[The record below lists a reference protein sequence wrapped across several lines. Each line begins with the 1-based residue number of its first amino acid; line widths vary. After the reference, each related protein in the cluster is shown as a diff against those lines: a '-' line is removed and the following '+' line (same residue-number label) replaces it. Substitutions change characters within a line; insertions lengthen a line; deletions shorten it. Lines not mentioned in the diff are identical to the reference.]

1 MPHFTKYAILEIILL
16 IFFTVAKSELSS
28 EISELS
34 SDFDTRA
41 PSSNNINQMS
51 YKKSKNIFSKITA
64 IIFVT
69 AFFAPVFVF
78 GAVPNNPDLPGIMT
92 RSEWEADESVMT
104 WETEY
109 ARVEKFIIHH
119 TGSSK
124 SEPPEADTDGSGE
137 YKDVVKGIYD
147 GHAVKR
153 KWGDIG
159 YNYLIDPN
167 GNIYE
172 GRFGGNGVIG
182 AHARGSNT
190 GSVGI
195 SVMGTYGYTYNN
207 GEEEVTIS
215 HPLTQKIITAL
226 EKLIGWVT
234 ANNNM
239 NLNKTSDFHGD
250 NIDGVVGHR
259 DVGAT
264 NCPGDNLHKKLDS
277 IQNNAVAYANKYK
290 NYAYQLGGDKAI
302 YILADGYKIKYKSKG
317 ELPTAYK
324 NRTIKPIS
332 RSQLKAYKYKTIIT
346 YPDGSLLKEF
356 DELDVY
362 YLENGK
368 KRKMNINS
376 GEFEKMG
383 FEWGEINKVFSSDLD
398 IYDNGKTI
406 KYSPDNTLIKD
417 ATGNVYLAQNGKKR
431 KFTSPQLFEH
441 LNYKW
446 KDIKENNETGFY
458 LNGSDMVYRDGTLIA
473 NGNSAEMYLIKDKQ
487 RREITSEKL
496 LAVLGYQ
503 KSKVLSIT
511 EDEIN
516 HFPVGKKMVYPDD
529 TLISAENSP
538 AIYLVKNGKKKT
550 ITSAVLFEELG
561 YEWSDVISISEDE
574 ANNHPNNGNVL
585 YPDGI
590 LIKST
595 DNPTVYL
602 LESGKKRKITSGI
615 LFEKLGYKWSE
626 TISAHPDEMK
636 EYSLGKILT
645 YPDGTLIR
653 RDGFPVVFKIENGQ
667 RKEFTSLTLFEATN
681 SKWSDVIILSGEE
694 FLAYPNG
701 GVLKYPEG
709 TLLKQAGVDQIYIVK
724 NGTGE
729 WIKTAEEFLEAGYKW
744 LDIIEISSVEMS
756 FYANSKNVN
765 SNSNKDKQ
773 DDSSDETA
781 EDNNDNSN
789 DSENEQDGSSQETGT
804 NSESDE
810 ENDNDI
816 SDDAGETGEPKMRVA
831 IYSIEDD
838 NEDVVIT
845 ANGGYS
851 VNYYNSD
858 GTINKTENKLTGEQT
873 TVSYFNSGSYLKFTP
888 LSNNVIMQ
896 ILSYSDEH
904 SPAWDRNIEDEFKGN
919 DNRFRGD
926 IEVRYSGKSN
936 KLWVINELPLE
947 DYVNGVSEAASGSP
961 EEYLKAF
968 STIARTYAMYYI
980 EKGGKH
986 SGESFYLKNS
996 RNGNGND
1003 QLYKGY
1009 NLEMRTPEI
1018 SLINKSTEGQIISY
1032 NDSLIV
1038 AAYSS
1043 DSGGVTKS
1051 GCEALSS
1058 YYCDNDNFGYLAGG
1072 VSDLDGT
1079 EHNLD
1084 IVALSHGAGM
1094 SAVGAYQM
1102 AVNGST
1108 WQEII
1113 KHYYLGVEVE
1123 KYY

>member
-1 MPHFTKYAILEIILL
+1 
-16 IFFTVAKSELSS
+16 
-28 EISELS
+28 
-34 SDFDTRA
+34 
-41 PSSNNINQMS
+41 MS
-51 YKKSKNIFSKITA
+51 HKKLKNIFSKTIAA
-64 IIFVT
+64 ISMT

-78 GAVPNNPDLPGIMT
+78 GAVPNNPDLPEIIT
-92 RSEWEADESVMT
+92 RSEWGADESIITVPKD
-104 WETEY
+104 Y
-109 ARVEKFIIHH
+109 ARTEKFIIHH
-119 TGSSK
+119 TASSELVPD
-124 SEPPEADTDGSGE
+124 SDGSGE
-137 YKDVVKGIYD
+137 YKSMVKNIFLYHINGKGWY
-147 GHAVKR
+147 
-153 KWGDIG
+153 DIG
-159 YNYLIDPN
+159 YNYVVDPN

-172 GRFGGNGVIG
+172 GRYGGNGIVG
-182 AHARGSNT
+182 VHAGGSNT

-195 SVMGTYGYTYNN
+195 SVIGTYGGNVKGEYT
-207 GEEEVTIS
+207 S
-215 HPLTQKIITAL
+215 HPLTQKIITSL
-226 EKLIGWVT
+226 EKLIGWVA

-239 NLNKTSDFHGD
+239 NLDKVSEFHGD

-264 NCPGDNLHKKLDS
+264 NCPGDNLHQKLDS
-277 IQNNAVAYANKYK
+277 IQNNAVIYENKHK

-302 YILADGYKIKYKSKG
+302 YILADGYKIKYNSKE

-324 NRTIKPIS
+324 NRVIKPIS
-332 RSQLKAYKYKTIIT
+332 KSQLNAYEYKNVIT
-346 YPDGSLLKEF
+346 YPDGSLLREF
-356 DELDVY
+356 DEPDVY
-362 YLENGK
+362 YLEDGQ
-368 KRKMNINS
+368 KRKMNIS
-376 GEFEKMG
+376 GGEFEKMG
-383 FEWGEINKVFSSDLD
+383 FEWNEINKVFASDLE
-398 IYDNGKTI
+398 IYDNGKII
-406 KYSPDNTLIKD
+406 KYSPDDALIKD

-446 KDIKENNETGFY
+446 GEIKENNEMSFY
-458 LNGSDMVYRDGTLIA
+458 LDGSDMVYRNGTLIA
-473 NGNSAEMYLIKDKQ
+473 DKNSEEMYLIKDKQ

-538 AIYLVKNGKKKT
+538 AIYIVRNGKKK
-550 ITSAVLFEELG
+550 IFTSAVLFEKLG
-561 YEWSDVISISEDE
+561 YKWSGVIDVSEDE
-574 ANNHPNNGNVL
+574 ANNHPDDGNVL

-602 LESGKKRKITSGI
+602 LESGKKRKITSGF

-626 TISAHPDEMK
+626 IISAHPDEMK

-653 RDGFPVVFKIENGQ
+653 RDGFPVVFKIENGE
-667 RKEFTSLTLFEATN
+667 RKEFTSLALFEATN
-681 SKWSDVIILSGEE
+681 SKWSDVIVLSGEE

-701 GVLKYPEG
+701 GALKYPEG
-709 TLLKQAGVDQIYIVK
+709 TLFKKSGADQIYVVK
-724 NGTGE
+724 NGVGE
-729 WIKTAEEFLEAGYKW
+729 WIKTAEEFLGAGYKW
-744 LDIIEISSVEMS
+744 SDIIEISSAEMS
-756 FYANSKNVN
+756 FYVSASKNVESNN
-765 SNSNKDKQ
+765 SNNNSDENGQ
-773 DDSSDETA
+773 DD
-781 EDNNDNSN
+781 
-789 DSENEQDGSSQETGT
+789 SSQETGANDSAEHT
-804 NSESDE
+804 PNPSQEGNNDSDE
-810 ENDNDI
+810 KNDN
-816 SDDAGETGEPKMRVA
+816 SDGVDETEEPKMRVA
-831 IYSIEDD
+831 IYSIEDGG
-838 NEDVVIT
+838 EDIVVT
-845 ANGGYS
+845 ANGAYS
-851 VNYYNSD
+851 VDYYNSD
-858 GTINKTENKLTGEQT
+858 GTISKAENKLASEQT
-873 TVSYFNSGSYLKFTP
+873 SVSYFDSSDYVKFTP
-888 LSNNVIMQ
+888 SANDVIMQ
-896 ILSYSDEH
+896 VSSYSDEH
-904 SPAWDRNIEDEFKGN
+904 NPAWDKNIGDEFKGN
-919 DNRFRGD
+919 DNRFRGN
-926 IEVRYSGKSN
+926 IEIRYSGKSD

-947 DYVNGVSEAASGSP
+947 DYTNGVSEASSSSP

-980 EKGGKH
+980 KKEGKH
-986 SGESFYLKNS
+986 SGEPFYLKNS

-1018 SLINKSTEGQIISY
+1018 SLINKSTEGQIINY

-1058 YYCDNDNFGYLAGG
+1058 SYCDNNNFGYLAGG
-1072 VSDLDGT
+1072 VSDPSST
-1079 EHNLD
+1079 EHNPD
-1084 IVALSHGAGM
+1084 IIVLSHGVGM

-1102 AVNGST
+1102 AVNGSS